1 MTHASSDMLTG
12 SLWKAVPLFALP
24 VAATSILEQ
33 LSNLVGMMV
42 VGQLSAG
49 DGTMA
54 MAAVGANSPIVSLI
68 VNLFVGLA
76 LGANVVIAH
85 AVGRGDT
92 GAVERASHTAVAA
105 SLAGVLIAVVCELFA
120 EPLLRL
126 LSVPADTLPQAVLYL
141 RIYLLAIPAILL
153 YNFEA
158 AVFRGI
164 GVTKMPLQ
172 ALALSTLLSVVL
184 DLLFVP
190 VLGWDVPGVA
200 IAAVVSYYASAG
212 LLFAR
217 LLTTRSAVRVS
228 PRKLHVDGRSLARI
242 VKVGLPAGV
251 QGAVFAIANII
262 IQGAINSLGNE
273 VIAASSAS
281 LALEFV
287 FYSLVSS
294 FGQACTT
301 FVGQNFGAGQ
311 VGRCKQALKVCLVE
325 DALITATLVAF
336 MLVLGRQIVGLFNSD
351 PVVIELGYQR
361 ICCIFP
367 AYLASMA
374 YETMSGYLRGFGISL
389 LPAALTTLGVCGI
402 RIFWVA
408 FVFAAS
414 PTFLTIMLVYPVSL
428 AATALLI
435 LGALLF
441 CRPARVYE
449 HKRAAA

>member
-1 MTHASSDMLTG
+1 MGHAATGMLSG

-33 LSNLVGMMV
+33 LSGMVGMMV
-42 VGQLSAG
+42 VGQLAHG
-49 DGTMA
+49 NGTLA
-54 MAAVGANSPIVSLI
+54 MAAVGANSPIVSLV
-68 VNLFVGLA
+68 VNLFVGLS
-76 LGANVVIAH
+76 LGANVAIAH
-85 AVGRGDT
+85 AVGRGDAST
-92 GAVERASHTAVAA
+92 VEKAAHTSVMASLVGVLAAILCELVAA
-105 SLAGVLIAVVCELFA
+105 PVLG
-120 EPLLRL
+120 L
-126 LSVPADTLPQAVLYL
+126 LSVPAETMPDALLYL
-141 RIYLLAIPAILL
+141 RIYLLAVPAVLL

-172 ALALSTLLSVVL
+172 ALALSTVLSIAL

-190 VLGWDVPGVA
+190 VLGWDVAGVA
-200 IAAVVSYYASAG
+200 WATVIGYYASAAM
-212 LLFAR
+212 LFVR
-217 LLTTRSAVRVS
+217 LVTTTSAVRIS
-228 PRKLHVDGRSLARI
+228 PRKLHLDVGILARI
-242 VKVGLPAGV
+242 VKVGLPAGI

-281 LALEFV
+281 LTLEFV

-301 FVGQNFGAGQ
+301 FVGQNFGAGRID
-311 VGRCKQALKVCLVE
+311 RCRQTLKTCLTE
-325 DALITATLVAF
+325 DALVTALLAAA
-336 MLVLGRQIVGLFNSD
+336 MLLLGRQVMALYNAD
-351 PVVIELGYQR
+351 PEVIELGYLR

-389 LPAALTTLGVCGI
+389 LPAVLTTLGVCGI

-408 FVFAAS
+408 CVFPAS
-414 PTFLTIMLVYPVSL
+414 ATFLTIMLVYPISL

-435 LGALLF
+435 LGAVLF

-449 HKRAAA
+449 GRRKAA